1 MIIPEHGELYVAIG
15 AAVSAMHDRPLDLE
29 RWLSDVRK
37 KTDVDLGS
45 SKTMDPLFADEEEY
59 RRFTERH
66 ARFHAPR
73 GNIAG
78 RRDPAGSA

>member
-29 RWLSDVRK
+29 RGLSDVRK

-45 SKTMDPLFADEEEY
+45 SKTMDPLFADE
-59 RRFTERH
+59 RSTAASRSATPVSMH
-66 ARFHAPR
+66 R
-73 GNIAG
+73 GEISRT

>member
-66 ARFHAPR
+66 ARSMRR
-73 GNIAG
+73 GEISRT